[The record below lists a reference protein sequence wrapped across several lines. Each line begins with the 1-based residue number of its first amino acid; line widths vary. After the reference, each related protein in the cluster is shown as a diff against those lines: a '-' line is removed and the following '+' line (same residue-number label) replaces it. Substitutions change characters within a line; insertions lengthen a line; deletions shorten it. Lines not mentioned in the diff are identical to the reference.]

1 MRAFLNLR
9 YTVHE
14 RREAFETGLKR
25 CGYEV
30 VAGNPTSW
38 GERDILVT
46 WNRIGPIHEI
56 CNRFEADGKSVL
68 VVENA
73 SFGNE
78 FAGDRWYHVAKSFHN
93 TRGRFPVGDRSRWD
107 SLGVHLQDWRPDGGE
122 VVVLPQRG
130 IGPPQVAM
138 PRGWKASGRVRPHPG
153 RNQSVPLEKDLANAS
168 LVRTWGSGAAIKALM
183 WGIKV
188 ESHMPNWIGQCESTD
203 YGRLTMLREL
213 AWANWRIEEIR
224 RGDPFK
230 WLVS

>member
-9 YTVHE
+9 YTVPE

-93 TRGRFPVGDRSRWD
+93 TRGRFPVGDNSRWD
-107 SLGVHLQDWRPDGGE
+107 NLRVDLAPWRGVDGE
-122 VVVLPQRG
+122 TVVLPQRG

-138 PRGWKASGRVRPHPG
+138 PRGWKADGRVRRHPG
-153 RNQSVPLEKDLANAS
+153 RGASIPLDVDLARAS
-168 LVRTWGSGAAIKALM
+168 KVITWGSGAAIKALM
-183 WGIKV
+183 LGIKV
-188 ESHMPNWIGQCESTD
+188 ESHYPEWIGAQSNTIED
-203 YGRLTMLREL
+203 RLRMFRQL
-213 AWANWRIEEIR
+213 AWANWTMREIS

-230 WLVS
+230 WLLL